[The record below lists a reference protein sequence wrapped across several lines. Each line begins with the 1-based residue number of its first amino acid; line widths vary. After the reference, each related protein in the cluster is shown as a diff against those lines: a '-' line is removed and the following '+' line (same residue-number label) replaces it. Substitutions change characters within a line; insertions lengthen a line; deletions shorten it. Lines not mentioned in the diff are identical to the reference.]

1 MKARLT
7 LLLAAILCSLSFA
20 SCTSATFIAQG
31 PKGAL
36 AKRQPVR
43 VVVHEDDSG
52 DQSCMLATEQAM
64 QARGFKVVEGSHAR
78 LQVRVSDTWR
88 WSWGMYLRD
97 LNLIFTDAKTGVEK
111 ANAYYHSAPCR
122 KHVPREW
129 VVKTL
134 FQKLDA
140 QGVFQK

>member
-1 MKARLT
+1 MNARFT

-52 DQSCMLATEQAM
+52 DQACMLAAEHAM
-64 QARGFKVVEGSHAR
+64 QARGFKVVEGNHAR
-78 LQVRVSDTWR
+78 LQVRVSDNWR
-88 WSWGMYLRD
+88 WSWGMYVKE
-97 LNLIFTDAKTGVEK
+97 LNLTFTDTKTGAEK
-111 ANAYYHSAPCR
+111 ANAYYHSATCQ
-122 KHVPREW
+122 KHRPSEW
-129 VVKTL
+129 IVKTL
-134 FQKLDA
+134 FHKLDE